1 MKHTSFSILIITL
14 NKKFYIIF
22 CLIKIAQSIKKG
34 ADRKNQRPYSSLY
47 ESMLPAFQAFSTSL
61 SIFRSNSAAGSGAEK

>member
-1 MKHTSFSILIITL
+1 MKHTSFSTLIITL

-34 ADRKNQRPYSSLY
+34 ADRKNSALIHQLIYVCFPLFK
-47 ESMLPAFQAFSTSL
+47 P
-61 SIFRSNSAAGSGAEK
+61 FRLH

>member
-22 CLIKIAQSIKKG
+22 KRVRVIKNAKD

-47 ESMLPAFQAFSTSL
+47 ESLLPSFQAFSASL
-61 SIFRSNSAAGSGAEK
+61 RIFRSNSAAGSGAEK